1 MANNQKK
8 ILMLGG
14 LRYLIPVIQAAH
26 ELGYYVI
33 TCDYL
38 PHNVAHKYADEYHN
52 ISITDKNAV
61 LELAKELK
69 INGIMSFAVDPGV
82 LTAAY
87 VCDKLGLP
95 GNPYTSVQILQN
107 KALFRSFLEKNGFNT
122 PKSRGYNS
130 IEEALSDIESFQW
143 PIIVKPVDSAGS
155 KGVSRIDKT
164 TDLEKAITHA
174 LKNSFSHRFI
184 VEEFIE
190 QQGYSSDS
198 DAFSINGELKFISF
212 SDQYFDNKATNP
224 YTPSAYSWPSSM
236 LDRNREFLSSEVQRL
251 LQLLHMNTSIYNI
264 ETRVG
269 TDGKAY
275 IMEVSPRG
283 GGNRLSEMLRY
294 ATETDLIKNAVR
306 AAVGE
311 IIPPIAPC
319 VYNGYWSEIILHADK
334 TGIFKDI
341 QIEQNMKENHIIET
355 DLWVQP
361 GYLIHSFN
369 GANDAI
375 GTLVVS
381 FNNEQQQHKMMSC
394 INSWVKIIT
403 E

>member
-1 MANNQKK
+1 M
-8 ILMLGG
+8 
-14 LRYLIPVIQAAH
+14 
-26 ELGYYVI
+26 
-33 TCDYL
+33 
-38 PHNVAHKYADEYHN
+38 
-52 ISITDKNAV
+52 
-61 LELAKELK
+61 
-69 INGIMSFAVDPGV
+69 
-82 LTAAY
+82 
-87 VCDKLGLP
+87 
-95 GNPYTSVQILQN
+95 
-107 KALFRSFLEKNGFNT
+107 
-122 PKSRGYNS
+122 
-130 IEEALSDIESFQW
+130 
-143 PIIVKPVDSAGS
+143 
-155 KGVSRIDKT
+155 
-164 TDLEKAITHA
+164 
-174 LKNSFSHRFI
+174 KNSFSHRFI
-184 VEEFIE
+184 IEEFIE
-190 QQGYSSDS
+190 QQGHSSDS

-236 LDRNREFLSSEVQRL
+236 TDRNQESLSSEIQRL

-283 GGNRLSEMLRY
+283 GGNRLSEILRY
-294 ATETDLIKNAVR
+294 ATGTDLIKNAVR

-311 IIPPIAPC
+311 TIPAIAPC

-341 QIEQNMKENHIIET
+341 QIKQNMKENHITEI

-361 GYLIHSFN
+361 GDIIHSFN

-375 GTLVVS
+375 GTLVVN
-381 FNNEQQQHKMMSC
+381 FNNKQQQHDMMSC

>member
-1 MANNQKK
+1 MAEKRKK
-8 ILMLGG
+8 VLILGG

-38 PHNVAHKYADEYHN
+38 PNNIAHKYSDEYHN

-61 LELAKELK
+61 LKLAKELRVD
-69 INGIMSFAVDPGV
+69 GIMSFAVDPGV

-87 VCDKLGLP
+87 VCEELGLP
-95 GNPYTSVQILQN
+95 GSPYASIQILQN
-107 KALFRSFLEKNGFNT
+107 KDLFRAFLKNNGFNT
-122 PKSRGYNS
+122 PKSRGYHCLNK
-130 IEEALSDIESFQW
+130 ALSDIDLFQW

-155 KGVSRIDKT
+155 KGVTRVDKVV
-164 TDLEKAITHA
+164 DMEEAITYA
-174 LKNSFSHRFI
+174 LKNSISHRFI
-184 VEEFIE
+184 IEEYIE
-190 QQGYSSDS
+190 QQGHSSDS
-198 DAFSINGELKFISF
+198 DGFSINGKLKFISF
-212 SDQYFDNKATNP
+212 SDQYFDSRAANP
-224 YTPSAYSWPSSM
+224 YTPSAFSWPSSIPYHQQ
-236 LDRNREFLSSEVQRL
+236 EELSSEVQRL
-251 LQLLHMNTSIYNI
+251 LQLLGMGTSIYNI
-264 ETRVG
+264 ETRIG

-294 ATETDLIKNAVR
+294 ATGTDLIKNAVC

-311 IIPPIAPC
+311 TISEIEPC
-319 VYNGYWSEIILHADK
+319 SYKGYWSEVILHADQA
-334 TGIFKDI
+334 GIFKEI
-341 QIEQNMKENHIIET
+341 LIEQNMKENHIIEI

-361 GYLIHSFN
+361 GDLIHSFN

-375 GTLVVS
+375 GTLVVN
-381 FNNEQQQHKMMSC
+381 FKNRQQQLDMMSH
-394 INSWVKIIT
+394 IDSWVKIIT

>member
-1 MANNQKK
+1 MANTQKK

-38 PHNVAHKYADEYHN
+38 PHNIAHKYADEYHN
-52 ISITDKNAV
+52 ISITNKNAV
-61 LELAKELK
+61 LELAKDLK

-107 KALFRSFLEKNGFNT
+107 KDLFRNFLKKNGFNT
-122 PKSRGYNS
+122 PKSCGYDS
-130 IEEALSDIESFQW
+130 VEEALSDIESFQW

-155 KGVSRIDKT
+155 KGVSRIDRIA
-164 TDLEKAITHA
+164 DLEKAIIHA

-184 VEEFIE
+184 IEEFIE
-190 QQGYSSDS
+190 QQGHSSDS

-236 LDRNREFLSSEVQRL
+236 TDRNQESLSSEIQRL

-283 GGNRLSEMLRY
+283 GGNRLSEILRY
-294 ATETDLIKNAVR
+294 ATSTDLIKNAVR

-311 IIPPIAPC
+311 TIPAIAPC

-341 QIEQNMKENHIIET
+341 QIKQNMKENHITEI

-361 GYLIHSFN
+361 GDIIHSFN

-375 GTLVVS
+375 GTLVVN
-381 FNNEQQQHKMMSC
+381 FNNKQQQHDMMSC

>member
-1 MANNQKK
+1 MANTQKK

-38 PHNVAHKYADEYHN
+38 PHNIAHKYADEYHN
-52 ISITDKNAV
+52 ISITNKNAV
-61 LELAKELK
+61 LELAKDLK

-107 KALFRSFLEKNGFNT
+107 KDLFRNFLKKNGFNT
-122 PKSRGYNS
+122 PKSCGYDS
-130 IEEALSDIESFQW
+130 VEEALSDIESFQW

-155 KGVSRIDKT
+155 KGVSRIDRIA
-164 TDLEKAITHA
+164 DLEKAIIRA
-174 LKNSFSHRFI
+174 LKSSFSHRFI
-184 VEEFIE
+184 IEEFIE
-190 QQGYSSDS
+190 QQGHSSDS

-236 LDRNREFLSSEVQRL
+236 TDRNQESLSSEIQRL

-283 GGNRLSEMLRY
+283 GGNRLSEILRY
-294 ATETDLIKNAVR
+294 ATDTDLIKNAVR

-311 IIPPIAPC
+311 TIPAIAPC

-341 QIEQNMKENHIIET
+341 QIKQNMKENHITEI

-361 GYLIHSFN
+361 GDIIHSFN

-375 GTLVVS
+375 GTLVVN
-381 FNNEQQQHKMMSC
+381 FNNKQQQHDMMSC

>member
-1 MANNQKK
+1 MANTQKK

-38 PHNVAHKYADEYHN
+38 PHNIAHKYADEYHN
-52 ISITDKNAV
+52 ISITNKNAV
-61 LELAKELK
+61 LELAKDLK

-107 KALFRSFLEKNGFNT
+107 KDLFRNFLKKNGFNT
-122 PKSRGYNS
+122 PKSCGYDS
-130 IEEALSDIESFQW
+130 VEEALSDIESFQW

-155 KGVSRIDKT
+155 KGVSRIDRIA
-164 TDLEKAITHA
+164 DLEKAIIHA

-184 VEEFIE
+184 IEEFIE
-190 QQGYSSDS
+190 QHGHSSDS

-236 LDRNREFLSSEVQRL
+236 TDRNQESLSSEIQRL

-283 GGNRLSEMLRY
+283 GGNRLSEILRY
-294 ATETDLIKNAVR
+294 ATGTDLIKNAVR

-311 IIPPIAPC
+311 TIPAIAPC

-341 QIEQNMKENHIIET
+341 QIKQNMKENHITEI
-355 DLWVQP
+355 DLWVRP
-361 GYLIHSFN
+361 GDIIHSFN

-375 GTLVVS
+375 GTLVVN
-381 FNNEQQQHKMMSC
+381 FNNKQQQHDMMSC

>member
-1 MANNQKK
+1 MANTQKK

-38 PHNVAHKYADEYHN
+38 PHNIAHKYADEYHN
-52 ISITDKNAV
+52 ISITNKNAV
-61 LELAKELK
+61 LELAKDLK

-107 KALFRSFLEKNGFNT
+107 KDLFRNFLKKNGFNT
-122 PKSRGYNS
+122 PKSCGYDS
-130 IEEALSDIESFQW
+130 VEEALSDIESFQW

-155 KGVSRIDKT
+155 KGVSRIDRIA
-164 TDLEKAITHA
+164 DLEKAIIHA

-184 VEEFIE
+184 IEEFIE
-190 QQGYSSDS
+190 QQGHSSDS

-236 LDRNREFLSSEVQRL
+236 TDRNQESLSSEIQRL

-283 GGNRLSEMLRY
+283 GGNRLSEILRY
-294 ATETDLIKNAVR
+294 ATGTDLIKNAVR

-311 IIPPIAPC
+311 TIPAIAPC

-341 QIEQNMKENHIIET
+341 QIKQNMKENHITEI

-361 GYLIHSFN
+361 GDIIHSFN

-375 GTLVVS
+375 GTLVVN
-381 FNNEQQQHKMMSC
+381 FNNKQQQHDMMSC

>member
-1 MANNQKK
+1 MANTQKK

-38 PHNVAHKYADEYHN
+38 PHNIAHKYADEYHN
-52 ISITDKNAV
+52 ISITNKNAV
-61 LELAKELK
+61 LELAKDLK

-107 KALFRSFLEKNGFNT
+107 KDLFRNFLKKNGFNT
-122 PKSRGYNS
+122 PKSCGYDS
-130 IEEALSDIESFQW
+130 VEEALSDIESFQW

-155 KGVSRIDKT
+155 KGVSRIDRIA
-164 TDLEKAITHA
+164 DLEKAIIHA

-184 VEEFIE
+184 IEEFIE
-190 QQGYSSDS
+190 QQGHSSDS
-198 DAFSINGELKFISF
+198 DTFSINGELKFISF

-236 LDRNREFLSSEVQRL
+236 TDRNQESLSSEIQRL

-283 GGNRLSEMLRY
+283 GGNRLSEILRY
-294 ATETDLIKNAVR
+294 ATGTDLIKNAVR

-311 IIPPIAPC
+311 TIPAIAPC

-341 QIEQNMKENHIIET
+341 QIKQNMKENHITEI

-361 GYLIHSFN
+361 GDIIHSFN

-375 GTLVVS
+375 GTLVVN
-381 FNNEQQQHKMMSC
+381 FNNKQQQHDMMSC

>member
-1 MANNQKK
+1 MANTQKK

-38 PHNVAHKYADEYHN
+38 PHNIAHKYADEYHN
-52 ISITDKNAV
+52 ISITNKNAV
-61 LELAKELK
+61 LELAKDLK

-107 KALFRSFLEKNGFNT
+107 KDLFRNFLKKNGFNT
-122 PKSRGYNS
+122 PKSCGYDS
-130 IEEALSDIESFQW
+130 VEEALSDIESFQW

-155 KGVSRIDKT
+155 KGVSRIDRIA
-164 TDLEKAITHA
+164 DLEKAIIRA

-184 VEEFIE
+184 IEEFIE
-190 QQGYSSDS
+190 QQGHSSDS

-236 LDRNREFLSSEVQRL
+236 TDRNQESLSSEIQRL

-283 GGNRLSEMLRY
+283 GGNRLSEILRY
-294 ATETDLIKNAVR
+294 ATGTDLIKNAVR

-311 IIPPIAPC
+311 TIPAIAPC

-341 QIEQNMKENHIIET
+341 QIKQNMKENHITEI

-361 GYLIHSFN
+361 GDIIHSFN

-375 GTLVVS
+375 GTLVVN
-381 FNNEQQQHKMMSC
+381 FNNKQQQHDMMSC